1 MGLLNTII
9 GAFTGGRGGAQA
21 AMMGAVA
28 ELFQN
33 SGGMAGLV
41 QKFEAAGLGD
51 TIKGWI
57 STGPNPAISGEQLQA
72 ALGSDTVQ
80 ALAAK
85 VGVNPSELLKG
96 LSAQLP
102 GLIDQLT
109 PDGQA
114 VDGDALQQALG
125 GLLSKLGQR

>member
-9 GAFTGGRGGAQA
+9 GAVTGGRGAGQA
-21 AMMGAVA
+21 AALGAVA

-41 QKFEAAGLGD
+41 QKFESAGLGD
-51 TIKGWI
+51 VIKGWI

-85 VGVNPSELLKG
+85 VGVNPNDLMKT

-102 GLIDQLT
+102 GVIDQLT

-114 VDGDALQQALG
+114 VDGAALQQALG
-125 GLLSKLGQR
+125 GLLANFGKR